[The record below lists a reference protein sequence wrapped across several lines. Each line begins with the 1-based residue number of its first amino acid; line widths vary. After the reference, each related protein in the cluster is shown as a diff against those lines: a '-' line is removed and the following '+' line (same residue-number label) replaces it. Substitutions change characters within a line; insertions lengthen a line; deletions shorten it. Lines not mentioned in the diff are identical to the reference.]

1 MGRSSETFNKKENEK
16 KKQKKQKDKELK
28 KEERKAAGG
37 KKKFEDMIAYVDEF
51 GNITDTPPDPT
62 QKKTKINAEDIE
74 IGVPKQEPKEPE
86 EKEREGV
93 ISFFNDSKGYGF
105 IKDKNGNSVFVHV
118 NGLVDKVSENDKVIF
133 EVEMGHK
140 GLNAVNV
147 RLIK

>member
-37 KKKFEDMIAYVDEF
+37 KKSFEEMLAYVDED
-51 GNITDTPPDPT
+51 GNIIDTPPDPAL
-62 QKKTKINAEDIE
+62 KKKIKAEDIE
-74 IGVPKQEPKEPE
+74 IGIPKQEELTAE
-86 EKEREGV
+86 DKERLGT

-105 IKDKNGNSVFVHV
+105 IKDEHGNSVFVHV

-147 RLIK
+147 RLAK